1 MLQSME
7 SQRGEHDLGTEQ
19 QQQYINHIFTHS
31 SVHERLDC
39 FHVLAIVNSVAMN
52 SGVDMSF

>member
-1 MLQSME
+1 ME
-7 SQRGEHDLGTEQ
+7 SQRVEHELGTEQQ

-31 SVHERLDC
+31 SVHEHLDC